1 MQGPGTPTEN
11 SPLGK
16 LEDYLGSHWLSDLSN
31 FSAYVFHTLPGLNWC
46 GFYLDD
52 GKKLVL
58 GPFQGKPACVEIAYA
73 RGVCGAA
80 FTQRKPLIVP
90 DVHEFPGHIACDSA
104 SRSEMVVPLL
114 VDGKCLGV
122 FDLDSPELERFTKS
136 DKEILEGWLKNLLSH
151 SSFSNQ
157 KPWIL
162 ET

>member
-1 MQGPGTPTEN
+1 MQHPGA

-16 LEDYLGSHWLSDLSN
+16 LEDYLGNHWLSDLSN

-58 GPFQGKPACVEIAYA
+58 GPFQGKPACVEIAYT

-80 FTQRKPLIVP
+80 FTQQKTLIVP

-114 VDGKCLGV
+114 IDGKCLGV
-122 FDLDSPELERFTKS
+122 FDLDSPELGRFGEP
-136 DKEILEGWLKNLLSH
+136 DKLLVENWQTHLLKRSTNLT
-151 SSFSNQ
+151 FT
-157 KPWIL
+157 PWKL
-162 ET
+162 